1 MSRLSKGE
9 HEFVSFGDPAGAPA
23 APATVPEAS
32 QPSPS
37 PSTPPTA
44 ARAAGPEVIDA
55 RGISSPLPVLR
66 AHRALRAM
74 QPGQELKVI
83 TSSGATIAEFQALS
97 KYVIGYELLSQEE
110 TGGEVIHLLRK
121 KR

>member
-9 HEFVSFGDPAGAPA
+9 QEFVSDFGGLGAPPPEAA
-23 APATVPEAS
+23 APSATGAPPAANGA
-32 QPSPS
+32 
-37 PSTPPTA
+37 TP
-44 ARAAGPEVIDA
+44 GPEVIDA
-55 RGISSPLPVLR
+55 RGMSSPLPVLR

-83 TSSGATIAEFQALS
+83 TTSRESIAEFQALS
-97 KYVIGYELLSQEE
+97 KYVLGYDLLSQEE
-110 TGGEVIHLLRK
+110 VGDEVIHLLRK